1 MEISGP
7 IGTGVYACRD
17 FQSAGTGF
25 ADTFQCL
32 GHVEGA
38 ACRVEVVDM
47 YSAPCQVRQPDRF
60 VYSQQFFIAAGITC
74 VQEKRPFV
82 FPGEMGIGQELFPG
96 CVRVI
101 FRAVGDA
108 QCAFFQAAFDGF
120 QATCQYRI
128 FIPEVHYFS
137 GNTPVDVVFFPA
149 EMTVII
155 ACMCCSA
162 VHLQGCC
169 DTVAQF
175 VFFECEESPFGISGI
190 VGQDIDKAGRD
201 DSSAHVDHIMARDR
215 RLAHYQSASRSYAD
229 VAATPS
235 SVDIGL
241 SSTQYILHFRT
252 CYFYRGRPE
261 GIRAQCGCC

>member
-1 MEISGP
+1 MPDIY
-7 IGTGVYACRD
+7 TGG
-17 FQSAGTGF
+17 S
-25 ADTFQCL
+25 
-32 GHVEGA
+32 
-38 ACRVEVVDM
+38 
-47 YSAPCQVRQPDRF
+47 
-60 VYSQQFFIAAGITC
+60 
-74 VQEKRPFV
+74 
-82 FPGEMGIGQELFPG
+82 
-96 CVRVI
+96 
-101 FRAVGDA
+101 
-108 QCAFFQAAFDGF
+108 
-120 QATCQYRI
+120 
-128 FIPEVHYFS
+128 FS

-190 VGQDIDKAGRD
+190 VGQDIDKARRD

-241 SSTQYILHFRT
+241 SSSIIGLFHVLNI
-252 CYFYRGRPE
+252 GE
-261 GIRAQCGCC
+261 IRKGDVPV